1 MHSFDNTHLT
11 QATRLSHP
19 ILNSSAAESPAER
32 LKNLLLSLS
41 RDPENKAYK
50 AILRSAADNV
60 RHTAFGYNRATT
72 KRKIVKLLEEFHCL
86 ELVDITDETGITE
99 TEIKAALSDLIT
111 EGKVVPGK
119 RRRWQEPGKHYNE
132 IYELAQKLATI
143 G

>member
-11 QATRLSHP
+11 QTTRLSHP
-19 ILNSSAAESPAER
+19 PLNSSAAESPADR

-50 AILRSAADNV
+50 SILRAAADSV

-72 KRKIVKLLEEFHCL
+72 KRKILKLLEEFTCL
-86 ELVDITDETGITE
+86 EVVDITDETGIAE
-99 TEIKAALSDLIT
+99 SEVKAALIELVAD
-111 EGKVVPGK
+111 GKAVLGK

-132 IYELAQKLATI
+132 IYEIPPKLATI